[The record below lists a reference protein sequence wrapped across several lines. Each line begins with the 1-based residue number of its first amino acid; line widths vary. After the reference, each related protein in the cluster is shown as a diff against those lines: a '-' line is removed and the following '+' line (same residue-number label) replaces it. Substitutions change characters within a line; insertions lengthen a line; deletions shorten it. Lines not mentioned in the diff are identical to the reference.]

1 MSSELRVD
9 RIVPVDGVP
18 TGGGGGVVQVAVGR
32 LNAEIVDTTSASF
45 MSSGLIV
52 SMTPKLSTSKFH
64 IHMGGGRLKARSG
77 SGVEIKMY
85 VSINGGSYASAYSGN
100 RGSTFYYTSDG
111 EVQLPVSFVDLY
123 TPSTLPTSSIA
134 FQPYWKSFNGG
145 NNTFLEYDSNSY
157 GEVVMTVME
166 VSA

>member
-111 EVQLPVSFVDLY
+111 EVQLPVSFVDQLPLLKIYLTLLY
-123 TPSTLPTSSIA
+123 IILFKVSSGRLLLLL
-134 FQPYWKSFNGG
+134 FNYLGI
-145 NNTFLEYDSNSY
+145 ESIICI
-157 GEVVMTVME
+157 
-166 VSA
+166 